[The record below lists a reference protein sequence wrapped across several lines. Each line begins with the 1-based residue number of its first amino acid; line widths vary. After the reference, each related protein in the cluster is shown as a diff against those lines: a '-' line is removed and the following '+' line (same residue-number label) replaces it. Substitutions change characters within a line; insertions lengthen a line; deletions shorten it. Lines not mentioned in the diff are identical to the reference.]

1 MNFGLIIKL
10 LVLTLVGGVATQACA
25 GAFSVTPVRI
35 FMGVRDKA
43 VAVTL
48 VNEGNYPVTL
58 QAELVQ
64 WNQDAQGQ
72 ERLEP
77 TEDLVLS
84 PPIIELAPQSRQVV
98 RLARLSPP
106 DLERQQTY
114 RLIVREVPE
123 IKNAEQPGLQIP
135 IALALSIPVFI
146 SSDPMK
152 RQLDC
157 KLVAVGLQCRNN
169 GNAYAQLREV
179 IATRESN
186 ILGRFEGGSYI
197 LPGALKTIPLS
208 WPKGVPTSGPVT
220 IEWLYDDG
228 QRQRVDT
235 TWP

>member
-1 MNFGLIIKL
+1 MNFGLIIRL
-10 LVLTLVGGVATQACA
+10 LLLTLVGGFATQACA

-35 FMGVRDKA
+35 FMGVRDRA

-48 VNEGNYPVTL
+48 VNEGNFPVTL

-64 WNQDAQGQ
+64 WKQDSQGQ
-72 ERLEP
+72 ELLEP
-77 TEDLVLS
+77 TDDLVLS

-123 IKNAEQPGLQIP
+123 LKNAEQPGLQIP

-146 SSDPMK
+146 SSEAMK

-157 KLVAVGLQCRNN
+157 KLVAVGLQCRNT

-179 IATRESN
+179 VVTRDSTV
-186 ILGRFEGGSYI
+186 LGRFEGGLYI
-197 LPGALKTIPLS
+197 LPGAMKTLPLN

-220 IEWLYDDG
+220 IEWLYDDA
-228 QRQRVDT
+228 QRQRIDT
-235 TWP
+235 PWP

>member
-1 MNFGLIIKL
+1 MTDDGLAAAAQEVHCGKTWTNL
-10 LVLTLVGGVATQACA
+10 LGVTRVA
-25 GAFSVTPVRI
+25 GASEV
-35 FMGVRDKA
+35 
-43 VAVTL
+43 
-48 VNEGNYPVTL
+48 EGDDWMP
-58 QAELVQ
+58 
-64 WNQDAQGQ
+64 
-72 ERLEP
+72 LEP

-123 IKNAEQPGLQIP
+123 IKNSEQPGLQIP

-197 LPGALKTIPLS
+197 LPGVNKTIPLS

>member
-1 MNFGLIIKL
+1 MNFGLIIRA
-10 LVLTLVGGVATQACA
+10 LVLTLAACITTQVCA

-35 FMGVRDKA
+35 FMGARDRA

-48 VNEGNYPVTL
+48 VNEGNLPITL

-64 WNQDAQGQ
+64 WQQDAQGHDQ
-72 ERLEP
+72 LEP
-77 TEDLVLS
+77 TDDLVLS

-123 IKNAEQPGLQIP
+123 IKNANQPGLQIP

-146 SSDPMK
+146 SSGQLK

-157 KLVAVGLQCRNN
+157 TLVSAGLQCRNT
-169 GNAYAQLREV
+169 GNTYAQLREAV
-179 IATRESN
+179 AMRGSN
-186 ILGRFEGGSYI
+186 VLGRFEGGRYI
-197 LPGALKTIPLS
+197 LPGAQQTLPLS
-208 WPKGVPTSGPVT
+208 WSQGGPTSGPVSV
-220 IEWLYDDG
+220 EWLYDDA
-228 QRQRVDT
+228 QRQRIDT